1 MSDLEAA
8 FRDMR
13 SRDRVEVTHTV
24 NVTDQ
29 RTGRILGQLV
39 NFSEQGIMV
48 MSEDAIEENSVFQVN
63 LVINE
68 PASTA
73 TIEIGV
79 ESLWSNSN
87 SDQTRFWTGFYIID
101 ISPESAEKLHT
112 LLG

>member
-1 MSDLEAA
+1 MTDLEAA
-8 FRDMR
+8 FKDMR
-13 SRDRVEVTHTV
+13 SRDRIEVTRTV

-29 RTGRILGQLV
+29 QTGRILGRLV

-48 MSEDAIEENSVFQVN
+48 MSVNAIEENSVFQVN
-63 LVINE
+63 LVIDGPE
-68 PASTA
+68 SVA

-79 ESLWSNSN
+79 ESLWSHSN

-101 ISPESAEKLHT
+101 ISPESAEQLHT